1 MRTLII
7 LAHPDINN
15 STINRRWKQELEK
28 YPEEFIIHELYNEYP
43 DWNIEVEKEQQLL
56 ESSEHI
62 IIQFPVYWYS
72 YPPLLKKWMDDV
84 FAYGWAYGKN
94 GNKLVGKKF
103 GLAMSI
109 GDKEENYAPSGSV
122 GFSVDEII
130 IPFKASTAHI
140 GAIALS
146 YFSLFRASFQ
156 ISSEEVEQSAKD
168 YIRYILRTKSE
179 EQLKVKE

>member
-28 YPEEFIIHELYNEYP
+28 YPEEFIIHELYKEYP

-62 IIQFPVYWYS
+62 ILQFPVYWYS

-94 GNKLVGKKF
+94 GYKLVGKN
-103 GLAMSI
+103 S
-109 GDKEENYAPSGSV
+109 
-122 GFSVDEII
+122 
-130 IPFKASTAHI
+130 
-140 GAIALS
+140 ALQCQ
-146 YFSLFRASFQ
+146 LGIRKKIMPLPVPLDFR
-156 ISSEEVEQSAKD
+156 
-168 YIRYILRTKSE
+168 
-179 EQLKVKE
+179 

>member
-130 IPFKASTAHI
+130 IPFKATTAHI

-156 ISSEEVEQSAKD
+156 ISGEEVEQSAKD

-179 EQLKVKE
+179 ERLKVKE